1 MRAATQGDLKLED
14 LIQADGTVALDEVA
28 RMLQMT
34 KPDLA
39 TVLGISQVA
48 LSKSVRLAAAPIQHS
63 LTDLGEI
70 LIRVT
75 PWAGSV
81 PQAFAWFCAQPL
93 PSFGDQTCADL
104 VREGRADAAKS

>member
-1 MRAATQGDLKLED
+1 MRAAIQGDLKLED
-14 LIQADGTVALDEVA
+14 LIQGDGTVALDEVA

-39 TVLGISQVA
+39 TVLGVSQVA
-48 LSKSVRLAAAPIQHS
+48 LSKSVRLAAAPIQRR

-75 PWAGSV
+75 PWAGSA

-104 VREGRADAAKS
+104 VREGRADAAKG